1 MENVRDFITV
11 RVQYNTREG
20 HDLWILVLSSCACL
34 PSIHGDGI
42 GKSFAVSSV
51 AKFCSP
57 DDGN

>member
-1 MENVRDFITV
+1 MSETLSQFV
-11 RVQYNTREG
+11 YNTREG

-34 PSIHGDGI
+34 PSIHGDDI